1 MSFNYLSIS
10 AQQPAV
16 WRRESRRDSRWCG
29 ECCGRVVIPNP
40 YSKAKTRAQNV
51 RKKLYVIRRLLTGLP
66 LVQTSH
72 DSAPGP
78 DRPAVGGTAR
88 AGGAVLFLAASGA
101 ADTATAN
108 CVAQGLAQRTHNR
121 DFDRR
126 GLSVNIDD
134 QIIQS
139 VLRKRKGEVFA
150 ERRKCR
156 CRV

>member
-1 MSFNYLSIS
+1 MI
-10 AQQPAV
+10 V
-16 WRRESRRDSRWCG
+16 
-29 ECCGRVVIPNP
+29 
-40 YSKAKTRAQNV
+40 
-51 RKKLYVIRRLLTGLP
+51 P
-66 LVQTSH
+66 L
-72 DSAPGP
+72 APDG
-78 DRPAVGGTAR
+78 PAVGGMKITAR
-88 AGGAVLFLAASGA
+88 AGGAVIFLAASGA

-150 ERRKCR
+150 ERPGRDTLSQFQ
-156 CRV
+156 

>member
-1 MSFNYLSIS
+1 MI
-10 AQQPAV
+10 V
-16 WRRESRRDSRWCG
+16 
-29 ECCGRVVIPNP
+29 
-40 YSKAKTRAQNV
+40 
-51 RKKLYVIRRLLTGLP
+51 P
-66 LVQTSH
+66 L
-72 DSAPGP
+72 AP

-139 VLRKRKGEVFA
+139 VLRKRKSEVFA

>member
-40 YSKAKTRAQNV
+40 YSKAKTRAQNF

-78 DRPAVGGTAR
+78 GPA
-88 AGGAVLFLAASGA
+88 S
-101 ADTATAN
+101 
-108 CVAQGLAQRTHNR
+108 
-121 DFDRR
+121 RR
-126 GLSVNIDD
+126 GNG
-134 QIIQS
+134 
-139 VLRKRKGEVFA
+139 KGRWGRPFFGSQ
-150 ERRKCR
+150 RCCR
-156 CRV
+156 HRDCQLCCPGVSPAYT